1 VKYPWRNWWCV
12 VVGSGVVVASIALV
26 TWRIVA
32 TYHDSP
38 PAAEQQVGTAAARAV
53 RTAARQSA
61 PEPSAPTIATKT
73 SAVRAEALRRVDDPV
88 RDGWQTES
96 LTASM
101 DSQLKI
107 IVDYLESMPP
117 RETRAARL
125 ADIVTTDFRCTPL
138 NRPQAAATFRDPL
151 AQLVVVRAN
160 DETAFSYIGAEGL
173 QQALEALVSAAHPSS
188 AAESLKHPRQLTHV
202 KFKVYRLAAEEE
214 RLTSRIRYEANG
226 RSTAGSHQQTADWL
240 CHWQLDRDQLPRLSQ
255 IKLLNFEQASSYAH
269 GEHLFVERT
278 ADLLG
283 ACRSYQ
289 DQLRYGLQHWVD
301 RIEKP
306 ILFDFMGHHGLAIGD
321 ANGDGLEDVYVCQSG
336 GLPNRLFLQNE
347 DGTLTDR
354 SVEAGVDF
362 LDYSHGAL
370 FLDLDNDNDQD
381 LVVATTTA
389 LIILSN
395 EGDAFFRQQSQVAQA
410 KFAYSLTAA
419 DYDLDGD
426 VDIFACL
433 YHPHGQWNVGHPLPY
448 HDANNGPANLLL
460 RNEGQGNFT
469 DVTHD
474 VGIDQNNHRW
484 SYAAAWED
492 FDNDGDSD
500 LYVANDFGRNCLY
513 RNDQGQFTE
522 IAAAAGV
529 EDVASGMSA
538 AWGDYNCDGWQDL
551 YVGNMFSAAGGRIT
565 YQRQFQG
572 DAEPTTRSEL
582 QRLARGN
589 TLFKNQ
595 GDGTFRDVSLA
606 AGVTMGRWAWSSP
619 FADINNDGFP
629 DLIIANGHVTGRDA
643 GDL

>member
-1 VKYPWRNWWCV
+1 M
-12 VVGSGVVVASIALV
+12 GSGVVVASIALV

-38 PAAEQQVGTAAARAV
+38 PAAEQQVGTADARAV
-53 RTAARQSA
+53 RTATRQSA

-125 ADIVTTDFRCTPL
+125 GDVVTADFRCTPL
-138 NRPQAAATFRDPL
+138 NRPHAAAAFRDPL
-151 AQLVVVRAN
+151 AQLVVVRAK
-160 DETAFSYIGAEGL
+160 DEAAFSYIGAEGL
-173 QQALEALVSAAHPSS
+173 QQALEALVSAAYLSS
-188 AAESLKHPRQLTHV
+188 AAESLKNPRQLTHV
-202 KFKVYRLAAEEE
+202 KFKVYRVAADDE
-214 RLTSRIRYEANG
+214 RLTSRIRYEADG
-226 RSTAGSHQQTADWL
+226 RSAAGSHQQTADWL
-240 CHWQLDRDQLPRLSQ
+240 CRWELDQDQLPRLSQ
-255 IKLLNFEQASSYAH
+255 IKLLDFEQASSYAH
-269 GEHLFVERT
+269 GENLFVERT

-289 DQLRYGLQHWVD
+289 DQLRYGLRHWVD

-426 VDIFACL
+426 VDIFAL
-433 YHPHGQWNVGHPLPY
+433 SIPSARSMERRASIALPRREQR
-448 HDANNGPANLLL
+448 P
-460 RNEGQGNFT
+460 RES
-469 DVTHD
+469 V
-474 VGIDQNNHRW
+474 
-484 SYAAAWED
+484 AAE
-492 FDNDGDSD
+492 
-500 LYVANDFGRNCLY
+500 
-513 RNDQGQFTE
+513 
-522 IAAAAGV
+522 
-529 EDVASGMSA
+529 
-538 AWGDYNCDGWQDL
+538 
-551 YVGNMFSAAGGRIT
+551 
-565 YQRQFQG
+565 
-572 DAEPTTRSEL
+572 
-582 QRLARGN
+582 
-589 TLFKNQ
+589 
-595 GDGTFRDVSLA
+595 
-606 AGVTMGRWAWSSP
+606 
-619 FADINNDGFP
+619 
-629 DLIIANGHVTGRDA
+629 
-643 GDL
+643 